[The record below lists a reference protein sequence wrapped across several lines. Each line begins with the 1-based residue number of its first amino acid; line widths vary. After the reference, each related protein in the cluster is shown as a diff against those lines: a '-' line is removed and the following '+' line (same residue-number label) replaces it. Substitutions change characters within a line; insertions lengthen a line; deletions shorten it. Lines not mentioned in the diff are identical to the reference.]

1 MKQKICMFL
10 VVLCIVFIIGIFG
23 GVENGEPLTNLLWCI
38 PAIIVA
44 KVCAVVG
51 GLLDI

>member
-1 MKQKICMFL
+1 MKEKICLFI
-10 VVLCIVFIIGIFG
+10 VVLCIVFILGIFG
-23 GVENGEPLTNLLWCI
+23 GIEHGESLTNLFWCI

>member
-1 MKQKICMFL
+1 MKEKICMFL
-10 VVLCIVFIIGIFG
+10 FVLCIVFILGIFG
-23 GVENGEPLTNLLWCI
+23 GIENGEPLTNLLWCT

-44 KVCAVVG
+44 KICAVVG